1 MAAVSL
7 ICRRMLL
14 FTVPLGG
21 EKSRQLSRSY
31 SRPMASLI
39 ERNVVSRQRPI
50 ALTIEL
56 SLMAVVEK
64 SPGRK
69 DEVVASLG

>member
-1 MAAVSL
+1 MVITRLMGSNQVERVRVLKATL
-7 ICRRMLL
+7 
-14 FTVPLGG
+14 
-21 EKSRQLSRSY
+21 SY

-39 ERNVVSRQRPI
+39 ERNVVSRQSPI